1 MFPIF
6 HNIDMPALEVSGV
19 RLSCVCVCIYLSLS
33 LSLSLSLYIYIYI
46 LPELCSFHHNFLF
59 FNIGMLISDVVFEII
74 V

>member
-6 HNIDMPALEVSGV
+6 HNIDMPAPEVSGV

-33 LSLSLSLYIYIYI
+33 LSLSLYIYIYI
-46 LPELCSFHHNFLF
+46 IRTLFISSQFF

>member
-46 LPELCSFHHNFLF
+46 YITRTLFISSQFSFFQYRHAYIRCGF
-59 FNIGMLISDVVFEII
+59 
-74 V
+74 